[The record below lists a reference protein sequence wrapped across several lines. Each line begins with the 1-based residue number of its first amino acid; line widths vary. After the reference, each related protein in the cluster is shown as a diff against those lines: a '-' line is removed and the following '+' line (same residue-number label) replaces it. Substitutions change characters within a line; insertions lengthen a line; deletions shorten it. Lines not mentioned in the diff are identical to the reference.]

1 MSLAVLPLAVQ
12 AAFWIAVTLGLYA
25 GALYVQR
32 RLGNSPLANPVLLA
46 SAPII
51 AFLAFSSVPFASY
64 DLGGRVLLFFL
75 GPATVALAVPFFRNL
90 RKVRAVFLPL
100 FIALAAGSVTAVVSA
115 VVLASALGADMATV
129 TSFAPKSIT
138 TPIAMGV
145 AEEIGGLPVLTAG
158 FVIATGII
166 GAVLGGPMLK
176 LIGLKDE
183 RALGLGLGVAAHGI
197 GTARAFQV
205 SPVTGTFAGV
215 AMTLNGILTAVLLPV
230 IWKVFM

>member
-1 MSLAVLPLAVQ
+1 MSVTALPFAVQ
-12 AAFWIAVTLGLYA
+12 AAFWVAVTLALYA
-25 GALYVQR
+25 GALYAQR

-100 FIALAAGSVTAVVSA
+100 FIALVAGSVTAVVSA
-115 VVLASALGADMATV
+115 VAIAYALGADMATV

-176 LIGLKDE
+176 LAGLKDE

-205 SPVTGTFAGV
+205 SPVTGTFSGV
-215 AMTLNGILTAVLLPV
+215 AMTLNGILTALLLPV
-230 IWKVFM
+230 IWKLFF

>member
-1 MSLAVLPLAVQ
+1 MSVTALPFAVQ
-12 AAFWIAVTLGLYA
+12 AAFWIAVTLALYA
-25 GALYVQR
+25 GALHVQR
-32 RLGNSPLANPVLLA
+32 RFGNSPLANPVLLA

-64 DLGGRVLLFFL
+64 DLGGQVLLFFL

-100 FIALAAGSVTAVVSA
+100 FIALVAGSVTAVVSA
-115 VVLASALGADMATV
+115 VALASALGADMATV

-158 FVIATGII
+158 FVIATGVI
-166 GAVLGGPMLK
+166 GAVLGGPMLR

-215 AMTLNGILTAVLLPV
+215 AMTLNGILTALLLPV